1 MFTEAIILAGGFGTR
16 LQSIV
21 NNVPKCMAPV
31 NGKPFISYVVNHL
44 LSQGVNRIIFSLGYK
59 SESIIDYIEKEYKN
73 LDKEYSIE
81 QTPLGTGGAIKLA
94 CAKAKEK
101 RVIIQ
106 NGDTLF
112 KVNIRDLTNF
122 HYSKNADCVVALKEM
137 VNIDRYGTVDMN
149 NKNIIIAFNQ
159 NHSCQFGLING
170 GVYILNAKE
179 FLKENLPEAFSFET
193 DYLQRF
199 FSVRAMF
206 GLKQDEYFID
216 IGVPD
221 DYERARDELKGS
233 E

>member
-16 LQSIV
+16 LQSAV

-94 CAKAKEK
+94 CTKAKEK

-112 KVNIRDLTNF
+112 KVNVRDLTNF

-199 FSVRAMF
+199 FSVRSMF

-221 DYERARDELKGS
+221 DYERAINELKES
-233 E
+233 N